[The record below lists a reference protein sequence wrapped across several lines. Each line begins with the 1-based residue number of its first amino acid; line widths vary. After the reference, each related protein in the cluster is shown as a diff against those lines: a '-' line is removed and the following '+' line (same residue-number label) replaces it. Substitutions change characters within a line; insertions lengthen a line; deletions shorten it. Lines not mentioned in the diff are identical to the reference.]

1 MDFIKTTKAIRFRL
15 ENNNENTLIQ
25 ESINNLNSRN
35 EFDLNV
41 FVDDLDAFIS
51 DCNDYLFCS
60 KKKGRREIFY
70 VNPNLIV
77 KNEWLKKY
85 AKQDLAELKQNQTA
99 QRVQYKIGDIDGLD
113 LRIQDII
120 DDMDL
125 CVLLGNALENA
136 YEACQ
141 RMNGDKK
148 WIKVK
153 LEESSALLSIAITN
167 SFDGKVSKRKDK
179 FLSSKRRSEPGFGLQ
194 SIREICEKYN
204 GTLHIT
210 YDEDE
215 FDIMMLLNVNTK
227 EK

>member
-120 DDMDL
+120 DDMDDI
-125 CVLLGNALENA
+125 
-136 YEACQ
+136 Y
-141 RMNGDKK
+141 
-148 WIKVK
+148 VK
-153 LEESSALLSIAITN
+153 LCDDASAELHERAKRAQTALLLKRLSANSALPCLVSLIDNTVDKNEKDNLSLKLKSLGKKLLSQLELGIQEYLPVQSSGVNIAKA
-167 SFDGKVSKRKDK
+167 SFNYYTINKK
-179 FLSSKRRSEPGFGLQ
+179 
-194 SIREICEKYN
+194 
-204 GTLHIT
+204 T
-210 YDEDE
+210 
-215 FDIMMLLNVNTK
+215 
-227 EK
+227 